1 MRLTQLAALHIEQF
15 GSGQNLVLCHGFA
28 GSARNFRPQ
37 ARAFA
42 ERAHTVLFD
51 MRGHARSAA
60 PEDPAEYSES
70 ALVSDFASVVTQAQG
85 DAVVGGLSLGAY
97 TALRYALSAPTAPKG
112 LLLAAFP
119 SGGESGFRSRWSR
132 EFADAI
138 DTEGL
143 ERAGERFV
151 WGETSRF
158 DPKGAA
164 LIRQGF
170 LEHPPRAL
178 SLILRNV
185 LSHLKTPD
193 DLESELRAFTP
204 PALVIVGSEDADS
217 LGPSRRLLELLP
229 NAELV
234 VVPGAGHVVN
244 LAAPQAFNAA
254 LGKLLD
260 RVG

>member
-1 MRLTQLAALHIEQF
+1 M
-15 GSGQNLVLCHGFA
+15 
-28 GSARNFRPQ
+28 
-37 ARAFA
+37 
-42 ERAHTVLFD
+42 LFD

-60 PEDPAEYSES
+60 PEDARLYTEA
-70 ALVSDFASVVTQAQG
+70 ALVSDFARVVDQAGG

-97 TALRYALSAPTAPKG
+97 TALRYALGAATKPKG

-119 SGGESGFRSRWSR
+119 SGGENGFRSRWSR
-132 EFADAI
+132 EFAEAI

-170 LEHPPRAL
+170 LEHPPHAVAA
-178 SLILRNV
+178 ILRNV
-185 LSHLKTPD
+185 LSQLKTPD
-193 DLESELRAFTP
+193 DLADELRSFTP
-204 PALVIVGSEDADS
+204 PTVVIVGSEDADS
-217 LGPSRRLLELLP
+217 LAPSRRLAELLP
-229 NAELV
+229 NAELTV
-234 VVPGAGHVVN
+234 VEGAGHVVN

-254 LGKLLD
+254 LAKLLD
-260 RVG
+260 RAR